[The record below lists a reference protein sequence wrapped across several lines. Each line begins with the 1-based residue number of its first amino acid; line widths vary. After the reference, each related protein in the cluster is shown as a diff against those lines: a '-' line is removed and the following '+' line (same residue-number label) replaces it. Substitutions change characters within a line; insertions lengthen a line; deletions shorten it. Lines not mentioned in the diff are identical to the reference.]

1 MDNAQRIEVIAH
13 AARDIGKAMSSA
25 ESLRALDALAASL
38 IGHRMFTALLYHPDT
53 QETERIYTNQMDKYP
68 LRGRKPARRDR
79 WSKSVI
85 DCGEIFFIS
94 STQDVKDN
102 FADAVTL
109 LGLGIGSGMCL
120 PIRLRDHTLGTINVL
135 AAADVV
141 SERHSSIG
149 RIIAA
154 LAVPAFEA
162 EQRALGVS
170 DNKA

>member
-1 MDNAQRIEVIAH
+1 
-13 AARDIGKAMSSA
+13 
-25 ESLRALDALAASL
+25 
-38 IGHRMFTALLYHPDT
+38 
-53 QETERIYTNQMDKYP
+53 MDKYP

-94 STQDVKDN
+94 SAQDVKDN

-120 PIRLRDHTLGTINVL
+120 PIRLRDRTLGTINVL
-135 AAADVV
+135 AAAGVV

-162 EQRALGVS
+162 EQRALNVS